1 MHVALVG
8 QLRLSPI
15 IVGRE
20 VSNQTVNSKLQGDK
34 VNSLCGIGMAPHRG
48 KMTLGGSRCFGAC
61 LRCRAVVMENE

>member
-1 MHVALVG
+1 MALVG

-34 VNSLCGIGMAPHRG
+34 FSSLCGIRMAPHRG

-61 LRCRAVVMENE
+61 LRCCAVVMENE